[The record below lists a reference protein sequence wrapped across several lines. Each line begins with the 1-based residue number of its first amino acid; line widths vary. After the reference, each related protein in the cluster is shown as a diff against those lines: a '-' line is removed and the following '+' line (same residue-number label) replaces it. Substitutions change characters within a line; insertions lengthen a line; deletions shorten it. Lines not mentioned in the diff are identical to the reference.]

1 MRRRN
6 RRVIITGA
14 VLLVFAI
21 GFFLFMAS
29 IAGKSTDPVAMMQ
42 IVGEAS
48 GVVGGLALV
57 MIVVGLIGKK
67 TDQT

>member
-1 MRRRN
+1 MRQRSM
-6 RRVIITGA
+6 RVIVTSA

-29 IAGKSTDPVAMMQ
+29 IAGKSTDPVAMMK

-48 GVVGGLALV
+48 GVVGGIALV
-57 MIVVGLIGKK
+57 MIVVGLIGKRR
-67 TDQT
+67 D